1 MATIIDNEKDFIR
14 NFTSVMLNINRDD
27 RTLSKADKRKYSL
40 GVCENLEYFQ
50 HCIERYGDD
59 ILDKPK
65 DMTRVEYFMANK
77 Y

>member
-40 GVCENLEYFQ
+40 GVCENLEYFSAL
-50 HCIERYGDD
+50 Y
-59 ILDKPK
+59 
-65 DMTRVEYFMANK
+65 
-77 Y
+77 